1 MIVEIILFTGVTIF
15 CDPEMPESRCITQKR
30 RKRRRTTARVP
41 ESVPE
46 TCYRTGVPKQMDPT
60 LSVEIEISS
69 GSPDGTNYP
78 DISARRPSVPV
89 DRNFPTSQ
97 FSDIDPGTRNVS
109 RPIEHFVC
117 RHNNSDKGKLEA
129 YSEENIPTAF
139 RSVGPYLYLEYL
151 AFPDFLSTDRM
162 KISGGPRPDEK
173 LGNPPV

>member
-1 MIVEIILFTGVTIF
+1 
-15 CDPEMPESRCITQKR
+15 
-30 RKRRRTTARVP
+30 
-41 ESVPE
+41 
-46 TCYRTGVPKQMDPT
+46 
-60 LSVEIEISS
+60 
-69 GSPDGTNYP
+69 
-78 DISARRPSVPV
+78 VPV

-162 KISGGPRPDEK
+162 KISGGPLDPMKNSGTHLSDIPQF
-173 LGNPPV
+173 LPAITDIL